1 MVKSS
6 KISVKYFDVYFLE
19 QTVSDSLSYTSECIQ
34 AGMYVNSINNRRTS
48 ICAQMQTY
56 NERLGN
62 ESAFFHL
69 RIPGGSAPARLH
81 GEKYLLDAHKLSE
94 VL

>member
-1 MVKSS
+1 MAKALE
-6 KISVKYFDVYFLE
+6 ISVKYCDVYFLE
-19 QTVSDSLSYTSECIQ
+19 QTDSLSYTSECIQ

-48 ICAQMQTY
+48 IYAQTQTY

-81 GEKYLLDAHKLSE
+81 GEKYLLDARKR
-94 VL
+94 